1 MADAKIKQL
10 REQTEKQKD
19 EHRDL
24 SKAYENMNG
33 KLQQQLKEIECLK
46 AEMKEEIGQKD
57 VQISLLTKEVKKLK
71 DKETIMQGMQS
82 TSNF

>member
-57 VQISLLTKEVKKLK
+57 IQISLLTKEVKKLK

-82 TSNF
+82 ASNF

>member
-46 AEMKEEIGQKD
+46 AEMKEEIG
-57 VQISLLTKEVKKLK
+57 
-71 DKETIMQGMQS
+71 
-82 TSNF
+82 